1 MFFAKNNDT
10 YILYRKFFRFFKAFF
25 LAIFPPRVFTLIFFS
40 PPAAKGI
47 FILPKSP
54 FYALVHPEF
63 FTCYL

>member
-10 YILYRKFFRFFKAFF
+10 YILYRKFFQIFKAFF
-25 LAIFPPRVFTLIFFS
+25 LPFFPPRVFLDIFS
-40 PPAAKGI
+40 PTAPKGI